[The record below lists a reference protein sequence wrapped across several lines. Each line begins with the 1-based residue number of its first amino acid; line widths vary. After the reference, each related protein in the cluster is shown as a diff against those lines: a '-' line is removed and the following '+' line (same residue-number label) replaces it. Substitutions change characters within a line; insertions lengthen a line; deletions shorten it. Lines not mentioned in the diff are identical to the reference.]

1 MPIRD
6 PSGYLFYI
14 NNNLISQSSKKQPT
28 VALSSYKAEYIALTQ
43 ATKECIQ
50 LIRLLAEL
58 GYPLNKTP
66 IILEDNQS
74 AIALAN
80 NLEFYNRVKHI
91 DIQYHFI
98 REKVNTGQIEVIYIQ
113 IEEMAADGLTKPLS
127 KVKF

>member
-1 MPIRD
+1 M
-6 PSGYLFYI
+6 
-14 NNNLISQSSKKQPT
+14 
-28 VALSSYKAEYIALTQ
+28 ALTQ
-43 ATKECIQ
+43 ATKECIW

-98 REKVNTGQIEVIYIQ
+98 REKVNIG
-113 IEEMAADGLTKPLS
+113 
-127 KVKF
+127 